1 MSTAHQNENAER
13 ITRSID
19 SDLMMLA
26 ALTLI
31 VAALDEH
38 VGCTDPCFIT
48 QPTACL
54 CISAVRRRAIAP
66 LDNGSDHRVRTEDLP
81 FQNHAQAGLRVHR
94 IVTWRLETSLRFY
107 AVLRVRL
114 IRSVVWN
121 GSTKSTVLVYHQDGQ
136 FLFESLP
143 FQPNLYE
150 YERYLLVC
158 RHRS

>member
-26 ALTLI
+26 GLTLI

-38 VGCTDPCFIT
+38 VGCTDPFFIT

-66 LDNGSDHRVRTEDLP
+66 QDNVRDHRARTSDRP
-81 FQNHAQAGLRVHR
+81 FLNHAQVGLRVHR
-94 IVTWRLETSLRFY
+94 IVMCRLRQVSVYL
-107 AVLRVRL
+107 AVASMPSHR
-114 IRSVVWN
+114 
-121 GSTKSTVLVYHQDGQ
+121 GVL
-136 FLFESLP
+136 
-143 FQPNLYE
+143 
-150 YERYLLVC
+150 
-158 RHRS
+158 

>member
-38 VGCTDPCFIT
+38 VGCTDPFFIM

-66 LDNGSDHRVRTEDLP
+66 QDNVSDHRVRTIDLP

-94 IVTWRLETSLRFY
+94 IVITRFDVILR
-107 AVLRVRL
+107 R
-114 IRSVVWN
+114 
-121 GSTKSTVLVYHQDGQ
+121 
-136 FLFESLP
+136 
-143 FQPNLYE
+143 
-150 YERYLLVC
+150 
-158 RHRS
+158 

>member
-38 VGCTDPCFIT
+38 VGCTDPFFIT

-66 LDNGSDHRVRTEDLP
+66 QDNARVNRADKRCKLVKMESDTMGGTTIRR
-81 FQNHAQAGLRVHR
+81 QAHPD
-94 IVTWRLETSLRFY
+94 
-107 AVLRVRL
+107 A
-114 IRSVVWN
+114 
-121 GSTKSTVLVYHQDGQ
+121 
-136 FLFESLP
+136 
-143 FQPNLYE
+143 
-150 YERYLLVC
+150 
-158 RHRS
+158 

>member
-19 SDLMMLA
+19 SNLMMLA

-38 VGCTDPCFIT
+38 AGCTDPFFIT

-66 LDNGSDHRVRTEDLP
+66 QDNACVNRGVETFSVSENGVGYNGRLRPSDDWPTLAVRT
-81 FQNHAQAGLRVHR
+81 
-94 IVTWRLETSLRFY
+94 LRFN
-107 AVLRVRL
+107 A
-114 IRSVVWN
+114 
-121 GSTKSTVLVYHQDGQ
+121 
-136 FLFESLP
+136 
-143 FQPNLYE
+143 
-150 YERYLLVC
+150 LLS
-158 RHRS
+158 RDIA

>member
-38 VGCTDPCFIT
+38 VGCTDPFFIT

-66 LDNGSDHRVRTEDLP
+66 QDNVCDHRAGTEIM
-81 FQNHAQAGLRVHR
+81 QA
-94 IVTWRLETSLRFY
+94 E
-107 AVLRVRL
+107 
-114 IRSVVWN
+114 N
-121 GSTKSTVLVYHQDGQ
+121 STRKSGFVCITL
-136 FLFESLP
+136 LF
-143 FQPNLYE
+143 
-150 YERYLLVC
+150 
-158 RHRS
+158 